1 MATNLTVATRT
12 LYDLTWKSQ
21 ITYGMPILR
30 RLLERK
36 RMRMGGIW
44 VSNINETADSESL
57 VQEYGPEDG
66 LDAGSKTIM
75 GTSKWNIAFMQCPI
89 EETIDEEIM
98 NRPEGD
104 TQLVKIRDKVTA
116 STQRGMKI
124 RMAKRIW
131 GCASDTEIDDKH
143 TLLQGIPSAL
153 YNDTY
158 GGVARTTSSNAY
170 WMSADAGASKV
181 NITTAVS
188 ISKRQIWE
196 WIDSV
201 KYYHEGPGSLLIV
214 MGSTLFRSLKAEMEA
229 SNSYKPQGNADA
241 LAAKQGFRSIYIDG
255 YEVAED
261 PFLDTLEED
270 SCSLKSGADGCI
282 IGEQSEAYTGA
293 STIALIHLDSWVFRY
308 VKASN
313 SSGNTADPMFTV
325 TDYFDQSVLP
335 AGKEK
340 KLARVKGKFNL
351 ECHQPNAN
359 LLRVNVSA

>member
-12 LYDLTWKSQ
+12 FYDLTWKSQ

-44 VSNINETADSESL
+44 VSNINETADSETL

-89 EETIDEEIM
+89 EESIDEEIM

-153 YNDTY
+153 YNATY
-158 GGVARTTSSNAY
+158 GGVARTTTSNSY
-170 WMSADAGASKV
+170 WMSADAGASCI
-181 NITTAVS
+181 NIETAVS

-201 KYYHEGPGSLLIV
+201 KYYHEGPESLLIV

-229 SNSYKPQGNADA
+229 SNSYRPGKGI
-241 LAAKQGFRSIYIDG
+241 AKQGFRNMYLDD
-255 YEVAED
+255 YEIAED
-261 PFLDTLEED
+261 PFLDTLTED
-270 SCSLKSGADGCI
+270 SCSLKDGADGCL
-282 IGEQSEAYTGA
+282 IGEQSAAYTGA
-293 STIALIHLDSWVFRY
+293 GVVALIHLDSWVFRY

-313 SSGNTADPMFTV
+313 SSGKTEDPMFTV

-340 KLARVKGKFNL
+340 QLARVKGKFNL